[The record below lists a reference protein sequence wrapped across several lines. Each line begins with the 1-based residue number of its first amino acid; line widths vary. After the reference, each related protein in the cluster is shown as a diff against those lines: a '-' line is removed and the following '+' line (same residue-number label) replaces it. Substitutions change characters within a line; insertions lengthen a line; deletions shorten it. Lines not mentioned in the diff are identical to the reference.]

1 MHKALLTLSLILSR
15 CHSQETEM
23 DGSITTPP
31 NYSKFYRYNPKFR
44 EPTHA
49 SGNGVI
55 FRPIKDQD
63 KQMEIEMGMVIT
75 QIIDIDFEE
84 KSLNLNVEFIMK
96 WKDEFVKLNVGYDNK
111 VSLLTSPSLSPAQ
124 PKVNKY

>member
-1 MHKALLTLSLILSR
+1 
-15 CHSQETEM
+15 M
-23 DGSITTPP
+23 DGSISTPP
-31 NYSKFYRYNPKFR
+31 NYSKFYRYDLK
-44 EPTHA
+44 TLK
-49 SGNGVI
+49 SVI
-55 FRPIKDQD
+55 DINVTFRPIKNQD
-63 KQMEIEMGMVIT
+63 KLMEIDIGMVIT
-75 QIIDIDFEE
+75 QIVDIDFEE

>member
-1 MHKALLTLSLILSR
+1 
-15 CHSQETEM
+15 M

-31 NYSKFYRYNPKFR
+31 NYSKFYRYNPKLR
-44 EPTHA
+44 EPTQA

-124 PKVNKY
+124 PKVK